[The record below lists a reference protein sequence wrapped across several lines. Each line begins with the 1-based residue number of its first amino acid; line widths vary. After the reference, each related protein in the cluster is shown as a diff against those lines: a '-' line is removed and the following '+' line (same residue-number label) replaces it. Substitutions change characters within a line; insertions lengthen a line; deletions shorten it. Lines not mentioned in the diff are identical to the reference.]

1 MNLFD
6 VIEELVTERGL
17 DRNTLTAIICEG
29 MLAAYERKY
38 PGLVLKAEFDP
49 KENSVVIYVEQAVV
63 TSVQNNDA
71 EISLK
76 KARALKKDAEVG
88 DKVWVPFEGSI
99 GRIEILRARQV
110 IANKIRKIE
119 ASAVY
124 EEFKDRQ
131 GEVIHGTVHKC
142 ERGGAVV
149 KIDDHL
155 AFLPKTATPAGDKCV
170 VGYPIRALLKEVL
183 SEPRNDYQLI
193 LDRASEQFLQKLF
206 ELEIPE
212 IYEKLVE
219 IKQIVRAPGYKT
231 KIIVISHDPNIDP
244 VGTCVGV
251 GGSRIKPILKELGS
265 EKIDVIPWAESKETL
280 VKQALKPAQIDRVE
294 LLDDQDAAK
303 VWLDEDQRALA
314 IGKMGQNISLASR
327 LTGLNIQLVQKE
339 GKKEIDMEQEKS
351 TEEIS
356 DIMEE

>member
-1 MNLFD
+1 VNLFD

-17 DRNTLTAIICEG
+17 DRNTLNAIISEG

-38 PGLVLKAEFDP
+38 PNLVLKAEFDP
-49 KENSVVIYVEQAVV
+49 KENAIVVFAEKTVVASVKDPEL
-63 TSVQNNDA
+63 

-76 KARALKKDAEVG
+76 KAQAIQKKVAEG
-88 DKVWVPFEGSI
+88 DKIWVPFEGTI

-124 EEFKDRQ
+124 NEFKNRQ
-131 GEVIHGTVHKC
+131 GDVIHGTVHKC

-149 KIDDHL
+149 KVDDHL
-155 AFLPKTATPAGDKCV
+155 AFLPKSATPMGDKCI

-183 SEPRNDYQLI
+183 VEPRNDYQLI

-219 IKQIVRAPGYKT
+219 IKRIVRSPGYKT
-231 KIIVISHDPNIDP
+231 KIIVISNDPNIDP

-265 EKIDVIPWAESKETL
+265 EKIDVIPWSESKELL

-294 LLDDQDAAK
+294 LLDDQNIAK
-303 VWLDEDQRALA
+303 VWLDDDQRALA

-327 LTGLNIQLVQKE
+327 LTDLDIQLVQKE
-339 GKKEIDMEQEKS
+339 PKDTLGLDREKADQEELI
-351 TEEIS
+351 EE
-356 DIMEE
+356 